1 MVLINAQKV
10 KKENCLNTLLSQKF
24 LIDNNIQDKNFEE
37 IHYWNMLIDD
47 CLNVPQKYGYVE
59 R

>member
-10 KKENCLNTLLSQKF
+10 KKENYLNTLLSQKF

-37 IHYWNMLIDD
+37 IHYWNML
-47 CLNVPQKYGYVE
+47 
-59 R
+59 